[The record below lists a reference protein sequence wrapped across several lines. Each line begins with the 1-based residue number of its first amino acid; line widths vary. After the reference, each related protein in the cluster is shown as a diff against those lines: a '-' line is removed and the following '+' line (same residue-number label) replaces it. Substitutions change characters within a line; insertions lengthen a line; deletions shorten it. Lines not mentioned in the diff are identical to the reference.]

1 LPNKSRIYQHPV
13 LRSGS
18 LDYVDSS
25 TFESIFEVKISG
37 ESVKDTVQVSYTLQI
52 RNKSLLALLDKG
64 QASIYLAFYSA
75 ETLFKQLIQIKEL
88 RGQLQL
94 QRGAVLGSLE
104 IEPLIVASQKIIGF
118 SPPGINKEYGNI
130 QFEIERGAPL
140 AIGERDIF
148 PISFARRTF
157 QDLIRVQTST
167 ELDKNEY
174 EISIASNVIT
184 IIMGI
189 NVRQAWELMSAD
201 SSYRPF
207 LFISIYKDT
216 FLEALLALVSGDDVE
231 EFAWAKK
238 LIDNFEKVGLDI
250 SRETDFATLNRAV
263 LRLLGKKGVEQVITN
278 VG

>member
-88 RGQLQL
+88 SGQLQL
-94 QRGAVLGSLE
+94 QRGAVMGSLE

-174 EISIASNVIT
+174 EISFASNVIT

-263 LRLLGKKGVEQVITN
+263 LRLLGKKGIEQVITN

>member
-1 LPNKSRIYQHPV
+1 

-88 RGQLQL
+88 SGQLQL
-94 QRGAVLGSLE
+94 QRGAVMGSLE

-263 LRLLGKKGVEQVITN
+263 LRLLGKKGIEQVITN